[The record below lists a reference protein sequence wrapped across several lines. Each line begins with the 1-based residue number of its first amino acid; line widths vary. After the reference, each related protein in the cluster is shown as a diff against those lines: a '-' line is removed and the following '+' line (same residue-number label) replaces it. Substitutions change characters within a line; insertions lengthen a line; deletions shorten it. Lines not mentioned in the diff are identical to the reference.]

1 MVWGTGDL
9 HILGMRCDKFLQPAC
24 EKAEYLQWCGYQDM
38 AICHLVAMLPVS
50 HYTPSSLAESEGMTS
65 THAHTHHMLL
75 TVHNDLSSG
84 GHRHLGLDV
93 CLTGTFMTATL

>member
-50 HYTPSSLAESEGMTS
+50 HYTPSSLTELEGMTS
-65 THAHTHHMLL
+65 THTHTPH
-75 TVHNDLSSG
+75 SSQ
-84 GHRHLGLDV
+84 RPFV
-93 CLTGTFMTATL
+93 WRTQTFRTGY

>member
-1 MVWGTGDL
+1 MV
-9 HILGMRCDKFLQPAC
+9 
-24 EKAEYLQWCGYQDM
+24 
-38 AICHLVAMLPVS
+38 ICHLVAMLPVS

-65 THAHTHHMLL
+65 TDTHTHTHTLL

-93 CLTGTFMTATL
+93 CLTGTFMTPTL